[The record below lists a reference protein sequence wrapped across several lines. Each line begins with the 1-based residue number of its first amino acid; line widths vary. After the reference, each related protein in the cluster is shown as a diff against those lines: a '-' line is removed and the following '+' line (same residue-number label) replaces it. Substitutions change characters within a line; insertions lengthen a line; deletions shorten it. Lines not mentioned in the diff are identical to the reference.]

1 MVKLFMYISRG
12 NCLRLGV
19 FLALL
24 VAAWVFDSCHQGN
37 SVMTE
42 QTGDAGEETSGL
54 SAHFYGTLQATVS
67 LKAPAGKEYHPRA
80 SQERYNRL
88 LVAHLKARMVYLRK
102 AEEQAQP
109 HGLTPARHLVTR
121 KYYLYVNPD
130 DQPPL
135 T

>member
-1 MVKLFMYISRG
+1 M
-12 NCLRLGV
+12 
-19 FLALL
+19 L
-24 VAAWVFDSCHQGN
+24 VAAWVFDSCHEGE

-42 QTGDAGEETSGL
+42 QTGAAGEEAGSL
-54 SAHFYGTLQATVS
+54 SAHFYGTLQVTVS

-80 SQERYNRL
+80 SQESYNRL
-88 LVAHLKARMVYLRK
+88 LVAHLKARMGYLRK

-135 T
+135 S